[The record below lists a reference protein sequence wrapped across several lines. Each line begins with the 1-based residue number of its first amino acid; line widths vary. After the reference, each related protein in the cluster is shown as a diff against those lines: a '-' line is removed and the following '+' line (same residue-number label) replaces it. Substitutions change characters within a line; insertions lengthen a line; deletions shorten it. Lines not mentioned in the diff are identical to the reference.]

1 MWDDWRKQLILTHG
15 VVSAMLTVYIL
26 SWLLLSWQRLIGKL
40 FWSDNILLGEHRKK
54 NFWQF
59 TSRERKK
66 SINSVDINMHLFS
79 VPL

>member
-54 NFWQF
+54 KTFDN
-59 TSRERKK
+59 SLPGKGRK
-66 SINSVDINMHLFS
+66 V
-79 VPL
+79 

>member
-26 SWLLLSWQRLIGKL
+26 SWLSWQRLIGKL

-54 NFWQF
+54 KNFWQF

-66 SINSVDINMHLFS
+66 SINFVDINMYLFS
-79 VPL
+79 VPV